1 MKTRYQ
7 TIDGEMFDEAA
18 DAGIHEEVILSHV
31 RMWDRKGNITFDT
44 NTAVLLHLSENVLA
58 GKIFK
63 KMVKAN
69 EIDVLGTEIEHMFDD
84 EDSGWFYW
92 DEYTETYR
100 YLDTDIVSIVASV
113 INENSTLS
121 KN

>member
-7 TIDGEMFDEAA
+7 TLDGEMFDEAA
-18 DAGIHEEVILSHV
+18 DAGIHEEVILSYV
-31 RMWDRKGNITFDT
+31 QMWDRQGNITFDT

-63 KMVKAN
+63 KMVEAN
-69 EIDVLGTEIEHMFDD
+69 EIDVLGEDIEHMFND

-100 YLDTDIVSIVASV
+100 YLDISIVNIIASV
-113 INENSTLS
+113 IKENSALS